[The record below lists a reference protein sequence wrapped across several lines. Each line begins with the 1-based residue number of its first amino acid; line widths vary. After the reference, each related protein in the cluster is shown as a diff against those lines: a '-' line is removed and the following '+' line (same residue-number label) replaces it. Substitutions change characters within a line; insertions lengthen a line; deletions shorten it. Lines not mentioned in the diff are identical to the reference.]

1 MEYYYA
7 LNGNKVGPLS
17 LAQLQTAGIAPD
29 TLVWKTGMAEWR
41 PAQELPELAGLWN
54 QNTAFPPPPPAQG
67 YVPPTQQ
74 SPGYQGPQAGPP
86 PQGGYQQPG
95 YNQLGGQPGNQYG
108 NPQMGQFQSWEYAS
122 FLRRLAAAIIDAL
135 IMYIPGTILQMIF
148 GVEAIVSDFQS
159 HMKDQNIEAAMAVL
173 VGLALYLPAS
183 IIIQASY
190 EAFFTSSA
198 WMATPGKKALG
209 LQVVDKNG
217 QRISLGTGFVR
228 HFSKWISAIICYIG
242 FLFPLFDEQKRA
254 LHDRL
259 ANTLV
264 MKDNS

>member
-17 LAQLQTAGIAPD
+17 LAQLQTASIAPD

-95 YNQLGGQPGNQYG
+95 YNQFGGQQGNQYG

-122 FLRRLAAAIIDAL
+122 FLRRFGAYIIDSIIL
-135 IMYIPGTILQMIF
+135 TIANYFLQVAF
-148 GVEAIVSDFQS
+148 GVEDIMTEYQS
-159 HMKDQNIEAAMAVL
+159 HIMDKDIEAAMATLMGL
-173 VGLALYLPAS
+173 VFYLPAYTAM
-183 IIIQASY
+183 QASY
-190 EAFFTSSA
+190 EAFFSSSS
-198 WMATPGKKALG
+198 WMGTPGKKALG

-217 QRISLGTGFVR
+217 QRIDLGTGFLR
-228 HFSKWISAIICYIG
+228 YFSKWASALICGIG
-242 FLFPLFDEQKRA
+242 YLFPLFDDQKRA
-254 LHDRL
+254 LHDRMV
-259 ANTLV
+259 NTLV